1 MSFAGHRHTEETRL
15 RMSRAKLGN
24 TNANEYSRRP
34 ETKAKVAAML
44 KGKPG
49 RATGWSKPG
58 LEATTHPTTLDIAWA
73 AGIFEG
79 EGWSSSTSG
88 GRPTTHAAVGQKERW
103 LPDRLKAL
111 FGGSVYLSARTG
123 VIHQWHVHG
132 SRARGFLMTVYKFL
146 SPRRQAQVKKVLG
159 DTISLEQT

>member
-44 KGKPG
+44 RGKPG

-58 LEATTHPTTLDIAWA
+58 LEATAHPTTLDIAWA

-79 EGWSSSTSG
+79 EGWSSSTAG

-103 LPDRLKAL
+103 FLDRLRAL
-111 FGGSVYLSARTG
+111 FGGSVYLSARIGRNANT
-123 VIHQWHVHG
+123 HQWHIHG
-132 SRARGFLMTVYKFL
+132 PRARGFLMTIYKFL
-146 SPRRQAQVKKVLG
+146 SPRRQAQLRKVLQ
-159 DTISLEQT
+159 EQT